1 MKRITDFFWR
11 TGKKNPAISIGK
23 NDSEDFSKKDPLSE
37 LNSDGEIVTRIKNE
51 RFEEL
56 ISELLMTSVKT
67 GVSAEVNSVLVPV
80 ITISS
85 SLRRVSFISTFID
98 LLDFPCQRIVS

>member
-11 TGKKNPAISIGK
+11 TGKKKPAISIGK

-56 ISELLMTSVKT
+56 ISEGEV
-67 GVSAEVNSVLVPV
+67 GVIKSNLIKVLV
-80 ITISS
+80 
-85 SLRRVSFISTFID
+85 
-98 LLDFPCQRIVS
+98 LLYSKGPFQALLANLI